1 MSTEHRVAEHGGAEH
16 RSTENL
22 STENRSIFYRI
33 LASKVTL
40 FASAVIVIL
49 ASSVLALGIGS
60 IDISYSEIIDILFAR
75 LTGDSPP
82 HIVNDKVVVEL
93 RLPRLILAFLAG
105 AGLSLAGAVLQTVTR
120 NPLADPYLFGISSG
134 ASFGA
139 VLVIAATS
147 AGAMFDGLGLQSGL
161 QSIGITAGAFLGST
175 LSVVLVI
182 SLSGMGAQIER
193 MLLAGVAV
201 SFMFGAATSLVLY
214 MADAQAVASL
224 IFWTLGSF
232 TKAHWEALWMP
243 VLVIVV
249 CISIFFA
256 NQRRLQVMLAGD
268 ESAISLGVEV
278 KRLRISMLLLSS
290 LLTATLVAN
299 CGGIGFVGLMVPH
312 IVRRLLEGRSKH
324 LMVACVLFGGCF
336 MVWVDV
342 LARTVIEN
350 NELPIGV
357 ITAAIGSA
365 FFLLVL
371 RRRSWG

>member
-1 MSTEHRVAEHGGAEH
+1 GFGPINISYAEIISVITGE
-16 RSTENL
+16 
-22 STENRSIFYRI
+22 
-33 LASKVTL
+33 
-40 FASAVIVIL
+40 ASADPIHEQ
-49 ASSVLALGIGS
+49 VLL
-60 IDISYSEIIDILFAR
+60 D
-75 LTGDSPP
+75 
-82 HIVNDKVVVEL
+82 L
-93 RLPRLILAFLAG
+93 RLPRLILAFFAG

-139 VLVIAATS
+139 VLVIAAGGAS
-147 AGAMFDGLGLQSGL
+147 SMLSDAGLYDL
-161 QSIGITAGAFLGST
+161 GITAGAFIGSAV
-175 LSVVLVI
+175 SVILVI

-201 SFMFGAATSLVLY
+201 SFMFSAATSLVLY

-224 IFWTLGSF
+224 IFWTMGSF
-232 TKAHWEALWMP
+232 SKAHWGALWMP
-243 VLVIVV
+243 SLVILI
-249 CISIFFA
+249 CIAIFFA
-256 NQRRLQVMLAGD
+256 NHRRLRVMLAGD
-268 ESAISLGVEV
+268 ESATALGVDV

-312 IVRRLLEGRSKH
+312 IVRRLLERRSKH
-324 LMVACVLFGGCF
+324 VLTACVLLGGCF

-342 LARTVIEN
+342 LARTLIDN
-350 NELPIGV
+350 NELPVGV

-371 RRRSWG
+371 RRRGW